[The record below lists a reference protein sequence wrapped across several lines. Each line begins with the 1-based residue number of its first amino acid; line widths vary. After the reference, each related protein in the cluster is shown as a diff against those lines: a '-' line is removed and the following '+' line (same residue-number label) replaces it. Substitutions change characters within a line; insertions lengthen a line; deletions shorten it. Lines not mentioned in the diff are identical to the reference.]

1 MVTEPPTAEACGSV
15 SHSLAKILMVTEHKA
30 PTQVTELGHSLAK
43 ILMVTELLKFLKM
56 SSSSHSLAK
65 ILMVTE
71 PQIYY
76 HNRIYLIHGLNS
88 ELLGIFSR
96 TVYLIDVV
104 SY

>member
-1 MVTEPPTAEACGSV
+1 MKFK
-15 SHSLAKILMVTEHKA
+15 SHSLAKILMVTEHPFLIHHSA
-30 PTQVTELGHSLAK
+30 LCHSLAK
-43 ILMVTELLKFLKM
+43 ILMVTEHLNNVSHL
-56 SSSSHSLAK
+56 SDSHSLAK

-76 HNRIYLIHGLNS
+76 HNRIYLIHALNS

>member
-1 MVTEPPTAEACGSV
+1 
-15 SHSLAKILMVTEHKA
+15 MVTEHIFKA
-30 PTQVTELGHSLAK
+30 GFETVCHSLAK
-43 ILMVTELLKFLKM
+43 ILMVTELLFRML
-56 SSSSHSLAK
+56 SSGTCHSLAKILMVTELFSAFRYMYHSHSLAK